1 MTVPTPA
8 VAPYVPTYASY
19 TPYITSEEFLTAGT
33 GVDVSQLVPADSTM
47 TQEAA
52 LADLIRRGSAQVD
65 RICQKVLAATLDIQ
79 SGTYRVRDDSEVWVP
94 VDYTPIVQ
102 VNGVSAGCD
111 PANLTALSD
120 LSRIRIGEKVLKIPL
135 YGVRT
140 RSRGF
145 GWEAYVE
152 VAYVNGWA
160 HSTLASPAAAA
171 AQSVTPVSVLGFV
184 PGLPFE
190 IKDGASSEMA
200 TVGAGYVVGSA
211 TVPLAAPLFFAHQ
224 AGATVSALPPVV
236 KDATINLIKWLVKMK
251 GTKAIV
257 MGQVNGQ
264 KVTAP
269 KTQKI
274 EPGGQD
280 DYQAAFETLKP
291 FRRAR

>member
-33 GVDVSQLVPADSTM
+33 GVDVSQLVPSGSTI

-52 LADLIRRGSAQVD
+52 LTDLIGRASAQVD
-65 RICQKVLAATLDIQ
+65 RICQKVLAATLDMQ
-79 SGTYRVRDDSEVWVP
+79 SGTYRVREDREVWVP

-135 YGVRT
+135 CGVRM

-160 HSTLASPAAAA
+160 HATLSAPQVAGD
-171 AQSVTPVSVLGFV
+171 QQITPVSVLGFV

-190 IKDGASSEMA
+190 VKDGASSEMA
-200 TVGAGYVVGSA
+200 TVAAGYVVGAA
-211 TVPLAAPLFFAHQ
+211 TVPLAAPLFFAHA
-224 AGATVSALPPVV
+224 AGATVSALPPVI
-236 KDATINLIKWLVKMK
+236 KDATINLAKWLVKLK
-251 GTKAIV
+251 GSKAIV
-257 MGQVNGQ
+257 MGAIGGQ
-264 KVTAP
+264 AVSAP
-269 KTQKI
+269 KMQAI
-274 EPGGQD
+274 DPGGGD
-280 DYQAAFETLKP
+280 DYKSALATLLP
-291 FRRAR
+291 FKRAR